1 VEYVQ
6 LWHALYHIQ
15 LQLDREDIIIWNFKQ
30 DGKFTTGSAYHTQIH
45 WINDDKFQ
53 TIDLESLGTAK
64 MQILWVARHPK
75 QNLDLR

>member
-30 DGKFTTGSAYHTQIH
+30 DGKFTTGSPYHTQIH